1 MNAPTDWTSALA
13 ILAAGLI
20 LGTLIVFAVRRRR
33 ASAASKRVELEKRRD
48 ALVEQLRSLG
58 DDVVDDDRSWL
69 EQETA
74 EVLRAL
80 DRLPAAAP
88 PQAPPKPR
96 SAAAGFVW
104 GVACALAI
112 GGIAWYASTSARN
125 GAADPKTVDAQIA
138 QAKDAFARNDLMAAF
153 EKTSAVLAKNPEEPR
168 ALTYNAVVRL
178 SMGEVDKASSMLE
191 RATQRDP
198 KLLDAWVA
206 LAQARM
212 HAGQPKE
219 AAAAIE
225 AAIRQHPAEEKRL
238 REVFASMQKPPSAP
252 AAALPPDHPPLPGSE
267 VTMPAGGSA
276 AQPIHLTLSL
286 DPAASPRGGT
296 IYVIARGNDGG
307 HPIAVR
313 RIDTNDF
320 PVTIDFG
327 GAGDSMM
334 GGALPERV
342 RIEARLDS
350 DGDAGSVDPADPRAF
365 AENVRGG
372 STIEMKLAR
381 AN

>member
-20 LGTLIVFAVRRRR
+20 LGTLVVFMARRRK
-33 ASAASKRVELEKRRD
+33 ASAATKRRELEARRD
-48 ALVEQLRSLG
+48 ALVEQLRALG
-58 DDVVDDDRSWL
+58 DDAADEDRAWL
-69 EQETA
+69 EKETA

-80 DRLPAAAP
+80 DRLPAAPSEPAP
-88 PQAPPKPR
+88 TPKPR
-96 SAAAGFVW
+96 SATAGFVW
-104 GVACALAI
+104 GVACTLAI
-112 GGIAWYASTSARN
+112 GGIAWYASTFTN
-125 GAADPKTVDAQIA
+125 HDVADNATVDAQIT
-138 QAKDAFARNDLMAAF
+138 QAKDAFARNDLMSAF
-153 EKTSAVLAKNPEEPR
+153 EKTNAVLAKNPEEPR

-191 RATQRDP
+191 LATKQDP

-206 LAQARM
+206 LAQARL
-212 HAGQPKE
+212 HAGQQKE

-225 AAIRQHPAEEKRL
+225 AAIKEHPAEEKRI
-238 REVFASMQKPPSAP
+238 REVFAAMQKPATQLP
-252 AAALPPDHPPLPGSE
+252 ADHPPLPGSE
-267 VTMPAGGSA
+267 MTMPVAAGGT
-276 AQPIHLTLSL
+276 AQPIHITLSL
-286 DPAASPRGGT
+286 DPSMSPRGGT
-296 IYVIARGNDGG
+296 IYVIARGNEGG
-307 HPIAVR
+307 HPVAVR

-320 PVTIDFG
+320 PVTLDF

-334 GGALPERV
+334 GGALPEKI

-350 DGDAGSVDPADPRAF
+350 DGDAGTTDPADPRAF

-372 STIEMKLAR
+372 AAIELKLAR